1 MHKQSWTA
9 LIVLGGLIGNAPDV
23 LSQGIT
29 TQQKERILQRFPQA
43 DADQDGELSA
53 AEEQAVYRRILQRYP
68 QIDKDGDGV
77 ISDTEK
83 QSLRRMAANRAEST
97 PPSTPSSINTESKG
111 SNPGALLQK
120 LGLKSERDIPYR
132 ENTKQQNNRLD
143 FIYPKNNIF
152 EKAPLF
158 IYIHGGGNTGGTKN
172 AIYNRSSLILKE
184 LTDAG
189 IAVAT
194 INYRVFGKGEELGF
208 QHLFQDCKDALRFLA
223 KNADRFGID
232 RNKFVTWGTSAGGSK
247 ALITALT
254 DSDFL
259 PGEVNGPGTEHTVI
273 GAVSFFGATTY
284 LVEELW
290 KKRLEKFPTRS
301 QSKSQMMLKPNSG
314 LSTDEIKKMVSADQH
329 LNSSSPPILLVHGD
343 TDPTVPI
350 ELSKYLYDLGKERK
364 SNVKLVEVKN
374 AGHGFK
380 QVKNNPNQPSMTWD
394 ETQQL
399 VVQHVLKWI
408 Q

>member
-1 MHKQSWTA
+1 M
-9 LIVLGGLIGNAPDV
+9 
-23 LSQGIT
+23 
-29 TQQKERILQRFPQA
+29 
-43 DADQDGELSA
+43 
-53 AEEQAVYRRILQRYP
+53 
-68 QIDKDGDGV
+68 
-77 ISDTEK
+77 
-83 QSLRRMAANRAEST
+83 
-97 PPSTPSSINTESKG
+97 
-111 SNPGALLQK
+111 
-120 LGLKSERDIPYR
+120 
-132 ENTKQQNNRLD
+132 
-143 FIYPKNNIF
+143 
-152 EKAPLF
+152 
-158 IYIHGGGNTGGTKN
+158 
-172 AIYNRSSLILKE
+172 ILKE